1 MIRKD
6 TGAAPDDVVSPSPE
20 PVERPVAPAMPGLAQ
35 GLSQGLSQGRV
46 FALDGETV
54 GVTVGDD
61 PVWAQRSLSCLIAP
75 EAGDRV
81 LVARVDGEA
90 FVLAVL
96 DRLLPDTMTL
106 SVPAARHLV
115 VSAPDVTLQAGGQ
128 LAMRGRE
135 ATLDG
140 GDVRILA
147 RSFSLVGRLATFVAD
162 RLRSTAR
169 HSETVAEQV
178 SMQAGERTT
187 RVKGADV
194 SEVGTH
200 VQRVEQV
207 SVETAHTAVMTAK
220 EDLRFDGTRVTVG

>member
-1 MIRKD
+1 MIRED
-6 TGAAPDDVVSPSPE
+6 IGVRPDEVLLAASGTEERPAAP
-20 PVERPVAPAMPGLAQ
+20 GLV
-35 GLSQGLSQGRV
+35 QGRV
-46 FALDGETV
+46 FALDAAQTV
-54 GVTVGDD
+54 GVAIGDD
-61 PVWAQRSLSCLIAP
+61 RVWAQRSLSCLLVP

-106 SVPAARHLV
+106 SVPNARHV
-115 VSAPDVTLQAGGQ
+115 VLSAPDITLQAGDR

-140 GDVRILA
+140 GNVRILA
-147 RSFSLVGRLATFVAD
+147 ASFSLVGRMATFVAD
-162 RLRSTAR
+162 LLRTTAR

-178 SMQAGERTT
+178 TMQAGERTT
-187 RVKGADV
+187 RVKGTDV

-200 VQRVEQV
+200 VQHVEQI
-207 SVETAHTAVMTAK
+207 SLETAHSAVLTAK